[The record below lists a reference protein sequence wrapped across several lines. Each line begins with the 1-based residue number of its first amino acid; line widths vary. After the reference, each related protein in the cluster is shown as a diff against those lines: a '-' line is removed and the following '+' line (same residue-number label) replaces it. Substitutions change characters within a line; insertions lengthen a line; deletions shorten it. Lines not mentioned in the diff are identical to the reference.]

1 MFERACASKLP
12 TRCSTALASAVHSST
27 SNCPTVAYA
36 QATGDGINFASFAE
50 KSDVFAKFFD
60 VFASFSKFSDVF
72 GPVWTCLDVF
82 GYVRMH
88 SDASGRVRM
97 RSDAFGK
104 FRFFSKKITPN
115 LGF

>member
-1 MFERACASKLP
+1 MTFRLYP
-12 TRCSTALASAVHSST
+12 FQPVYQTPVNPHS
-27 SNCPTVAYA
+27 P
-36 QATGDGINFASFAE
+36 GDGDNFASFANIF
-50 KSDVFAKFFD
+50 DVFAKFFH

-104 FRFFSKKITPN
+104 FWKFSKKNVPKI
-115 LGF
+115 LVFASFERFLH